1 MPNLSKNRYKIMPA
15 TIEYGGERIRFDYYP
30 WFIDS
35 EEYRQLIKEGQEAGR
50 DGNDTVSCTYEL
62 MSKVVHDWNLEAEY
76 VQDGDGGE
84 WRLARNGEESTTRKI
99 PVTQQG
105 MAEVGVPEQM
115 LIRMENKASE
125 ETINGGLQA
134 KKS

>member
-15 TIEYGGERIRFDYYP
+15 SIEYGGERIKFDYYP

-35 EEYRQLIKEGQEAGR
+35 AEYKQLLKEGQEAAQ
-50 DGNDTVSCTYEL
+50 GNGDTMNSTYEL

-99 PVTQQG
+99 PVTAQG
-105 MAEVGVPEQM
+105 MDEAGVPEQM

-134 KKS
+134 KKT